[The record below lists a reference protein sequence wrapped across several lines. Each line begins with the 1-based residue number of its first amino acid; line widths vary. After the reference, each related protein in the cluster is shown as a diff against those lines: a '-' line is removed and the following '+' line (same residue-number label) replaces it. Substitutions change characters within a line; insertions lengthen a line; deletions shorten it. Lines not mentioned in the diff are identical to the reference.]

1 MATADISPISLLGR
15 QVSFRDLHFEQIL
28 RDMTLP
34 PDYPEE
40 LLSSVKTGQVTEF
53 CIRMRLK
60 GEDGWEVV
68 SEILVDD
75 TYYDLSE
82 CDFLN
87 LNLRR
92 EL

>member
-1 MATADISPISLLGR
+1 MAIADISPISLLGR

-28 RDMTLP
+28 PEMTLP
-34 PDYPEE
+34 PDYSEE
-40 LLSSVKTGQVTEF
+40 FLSSVKTGQVTEF

-82 CDFLN
+82 CDFIN
-87 LNLRR
+87 LNLRH
-92 EL
+92 E